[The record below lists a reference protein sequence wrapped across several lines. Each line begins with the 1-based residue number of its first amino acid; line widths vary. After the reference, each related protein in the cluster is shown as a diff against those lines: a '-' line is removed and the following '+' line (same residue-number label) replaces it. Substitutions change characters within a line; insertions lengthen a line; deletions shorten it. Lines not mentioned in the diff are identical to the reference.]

1 MSQTP
6 ENTNENNVSTYPLEI
21 LKQEIIAIIDE
32 KFDVEAVAQMVE
44 QLDFS
49 KKIEK
54 TLFHLNEQ
62 DNRNGFNVAAMQ
74 NELRDLIMDVTL
86 LKRALMSLGQIG
98 VMERRR
104 IEKELI
110 IELFPPKQVRAGL
123 GIVVAQG
130 QSTLPSEED
139 CEKRKHLCQQACCRI
154 FDVHL
159 NADEIESGRF
169 DWNPKSPYSL
179 HKNHAGCI
187 YLTGGQCAI
196 YHHRPATCY
205 TYSCKK
211 DSRIWLDYEKRKINL
226 LLKQRLISANL
237 LPKEELIQKQDI
249 TTLSAEDVKPP
260 DFSKLRSMTVSEP
273 TNKFVPPPKSERET
287 TSP

>member
-6 ENTNENNVSTYPLEI
+6 ENIDENNVSTDSLEI
-21 LKQEIIAIIDE
+21 LRQEIIAIIDE
-32 KFDVEAVAQMVE
+32 KLDVEAVAQMVE
-44 QLDFS
+44 QLDLS

-62 DNRNGFNVAAMQ
+62 DNRNGFNIAAMQ
-74 NELRDLIMDVTL
+74 NELRDLIIDVTL
-86 LKRALMSLGQIG
+86 LKRALVSLGQVG

-110 IELFPPKQVRAGL
+110 LELFPPKQVRAGL

-154 FDVHL
+154 FEVHL

-179 HKNHAGCI
+179 HKNYAGCVH
-187 YLTGGQCAI
+187 LTEGKCAI
-196 YHHRPATCY
+196 YHNRPATCY
-205 TYSCKK
+205 SYSCKK
-211 DSRIWLDYEKRKINL
+211 DSRIWLDYEKIELNPS
-226 LLKQRLISANL
+226 LKQRLISANL
-237 LPKEELIQKQDI
+237 LPKEEMTQKQDI
-249 TTLSAEDVKPP
+249 PLSTDNIPPP
-260 DFSKLRSMTVSEP
+260 DFSKLRAMTVPEP
-273 TNKFVPPPKSERET
+273 TNKFVPPPKSEQET
-287 TSP
+287 AVT